1 MTIIEKSILLSIDK
15 ENLYSKLLDEDFVPL
30 YMGCSI
36 RHISNNEYEW
46 YMKKDNQDIVLL
58 TGQVINKVNNQML
71 EIKTYNPHRNYKEK
85 HYLNVKYILENLDN
99 LTKLTIIQS
108 GFDGLP
114 DGQTVYKEN
123 LKGWDYALKNLKEQI
138 NQKK

>member
-1 MTIIEKSILLSIDK
+1 MTIIEKSILLNIDI

-36 RHISNNEYEW
+36 RQISKNDYEW
-46 YMKKDNQDIVLL
+46 YMTKDKQDIVLL
-58 TGQVINKVNNQML
+58 TGKVIDKINNQML

-85 HYLNVKYILENLDN
+85 HYLNVKYILEDIDK

-108 GFDGLP
+108 GFDSLP

-123 LKGWDYALKNLKEQI
+123 LKGWDYALENLKKYFI
-138 NQKK
+138 